1 MVFKLEEVDLG
12 LYIPGDEW
20 VQETLL
26 TPGMKGEWVQ
36 VEPYDRSNKDLEKME
51 EGKCCLLVRARKET
65 NLVKYITRE
74 IKTIVAQEQI
84 RLEIVGEQMKMI

>member
-20 VQETLL
+20 GYETLL
-26 TPGMKGEWVQ
+26 TPGMKGEWGQ

-51 EGKCCLLVRARKET
+51 EGKYCLLVRARKD

-84 RLEIVGEQMKMI
+84 RLEIVGQ